1 MNTQTIE
8 ETKKEI
14 FLIVEKLEPIEL
26 SSLKHFAEYLAQ
38 RKNEMRILEL
48 LRNAKIEDEE
58 LSQSEIDALKIS
70 KEQIK
75 RGEFRDLDKYAKE
88 LGLK

>member
-8 ETKKEI
+8 ETRKKI
-14 FLIVEKLEPIEL
+14 FSIVEKLEPLEL

-38 RKNEMRILEL
+38 QRNDLRVLEL

-58 LSQSEIDALKIS
+58 LSQSEIDALKLS

-75 RGEFRDLDKYAKE
+75 RGEFRDFNEYKEE